1 MKTKFLTSLV
11 CVLTCISL
19 VACGNTTAT
28 LSETENTVRSE
39 TTSANVA
46 SNNKTT
52 KAETKANNTTVAET
66 KAADKQDETANET
79 KSEAANEPAS
89 ETSYDAPAETP
100 PSEPAET
107 PYEPS
112 SEPTPSEPEAPAET
126 PYEPSLEPTPSEPE
140 EPAHTHSYDT
150 AVGYLA
156 DKRIEEHAGCPSCKV
171 IYVDDSP
178 TTMWWMLYSCSAIGY
193 DFNDE
198 YSFTDYCDDITN
210 QFYCGPFRSL
220 LPYLAKTGYADLNSI
235 KPYENEHLGSY
246 KVFRIYKIYHITK
259 YKCDCGDYIDADEY
273 REILDPVGYNPKP
286 AGVPVLE

>member
-19 VACGNTTAT
+19 VACGNKTAT

-46 SNNKTT
+46 SNDKTT

-79 KSEAANEPAS
+79 KSEAANEPVS

-112 SEPTPSEPEAPAET
+112 SEPTPSEPEET
-126 PYEPSLEPTPSEPE
+126 
-140 EPAHTHSYDT
+140 AHTHSYDT

-156 DKRIEEHAGCPSCKV
+156 DERIEEHAGCPSCKV
-171 IYVDDSP
+171 IWVDDSP
-178 TTMWWMLYSCSAIGY
+178 NNMGWMLYSCSAIGY

-198 YSFTDYCDDITN
+198 YSFTDYGYDIKN
-210 QFYCGPFRSL
+210 RFSLGPFGSM
-220 LPYLAKTGYADLNSI
+220 LPYLAKKGYADLNSI
-235 KPYENEHLGSY
+235 KPYENEHLHWE
-246 KVFRIYKIYHITK
+246 KVFRVYKIYHITK